1 MVKISDLVGGNE
13 EKVILIKIMKNL
25 MFNVISVKSTII
37 INLSVSLIFSVIIVR
52 KMVILVE
59 IVVLRDQITEIVI

>member
-1 MVKISDLVGGNE
+1 M
-13 EKVILIKIMKNL
+13 IKIAKNL
-25 MFNVISVKSTII
+25 MFNVMSVRNTII